1 MQNRPHVG
9 RCPDRAVPSPR
20 AVRWYKRI
28 SRFQIPH
35 RCRVVRSAGAES
47 VGFVET
53 VCERQSGRC
62 LEFFT
67 RKGTN
72 PLEDEREGQWLGHWV
87 LRKIIVELRHGRKG
101 LVGAH
106 GRVQAPPISTN
117 IGSFRAAGDS
127 TGRRQIRESANRQFE
142 IPLLEASQS
151 PTAHEATACRRATM
165 AG

>member
-53 VCERQSGRC
+53 VCERQSSRC

-87 LRKIIVELRHGRKG
+87 LRSEEHTSELQSLRH
-101 LVGAH
+101 LV
-106 GRVQAPPISTN
+106 
-117 IGSFRAAGDS
+117 
-127 TGRRQIRESANRQFE
+127 
-142 IPLLEASQS
+142 
-151 PTAHEATACRRATM
+151 
-165 AG
+165 